1 MKTEWYESMIQ
12 TLQLNGKG
20 ERTQEAYARAVRM
33 LLDFYHKAPDQITA
47 DELQAYFL
55 HRRNVSRWSPATLR
69 ICYAGI
75 RFFFEKVLQRD
86 WPLLQVLRAQRER
99 KLPAVLSVEEVRRAL
114 ACVTTF
120 HNQAFLTT
128 VYSCGLRLQE
138 GLHLEVADIDSA
150 RRMVHVH
157 RGKGAKDRYVPLPGA
172 TLTLLRKYW
181 VTHRNPRLLFPAVG
195 RGHQAAPVATTPMA
209 PSSVQGAFRQAL
221 RAAGIHKRQV
231 SLHTLRHSYATH
243 LLEAGVNLRAIQRY
257 MGHTDLETT
266 MVYLHL
272 TQKGQEDAYH
282 LIDTV
287 MGGLDHGPAQ

>member
-1 MKTEWYESMIQ
+1 MQTEWYDRMIQ
-12 TLQLNGKG
+12 ALQLNGKG

-33 LLDFYHKAPDQITA
+33 LIEFQHQAPDEITA
-47 DELQAYFL
+47 EALQAYFL
-55 HRRNVSRWSPATLR
+55 HRRNVSQWSPATLR

-86 WPLLQVLRAQRER
+86 WPLLQLLRAQRER
-99 KLPAVLSVEEVRRAL
+99 KLPAVLSVEEVRRVL
-114 ACVTTF
+114 GCVHTF
-120 HNQAFLTT
+120 HNSAFLTT

-150 RRMVHVH
+150 RMMVHVH
-157 RGKGAKDRYVPLPGA
+157 RGKGAKDRYVPLPGS
-172 TLTLLRKYW
+172 TLALLRTYW
-181 VTHRNPRLLFPAVG
+181 RTHRNPTLLFPAIG

-209 PSSVQGAFRQAL
+209 PSSVQGAFRQAVQ
-221 RAAGIHKRQV
+221 AAGIHKRQV
-231 SLHTLRHSYATH
+231 SLHTLRHCYATH
-243 LLEAGVNLRAIQRY
+243 LLEAGVNIRTIQRY

-266 MVYLHL
+266 MVHLHL
-272 TQKGQEDAYH
+272 TQKGQEDAYQ

>member
-1 MKTEWYESMIQ
+1 MKTEWYDRMIYA
-12 TLQLNGKG
+12 LQLNGKG

-33 LLDFYHKAPDQITA
+33 LVEFQDKAPEEITA
-47 DELQAYFL
+47 GELQAYFL

-86 WPLLQVLRAQRER
+86 WPLLQLLRAQRER
-99 KLPAVLSVEEVRRAL
+99 KLPAVLSVEEVRRVL
-114 ACVTTF
+114 GGVRTV
-120 HNQAFLTT
+120 HNYAFLTT

-138 GLHLEVADIDSA
+138 GLHLEVSDIDSA
-150 RRMVHVH
+150 RMMVHVH
-157 RGKGAKDRYVPLPGA
+157 RGKGAKDRYVPLPGS
-172 TLTLLRKYW
+172 TLTLLRTYW
-181 VTHRNPRLLFPAVG
+181 RTHRHPTLLFPAVG
-195 RGHQAAPVATTPMA
+195 RGHRAAPVATTPMA
-209 PSSVQGAFRQAL
+209 TSSVQGAFRQAVQ
-221 RAAGIHKRQV
+221 AASIQKRQV
-231 SLHTLRHSYATH
+231 SVHTLRHCYATH
-243 LLEAGVNLRAIQRY
+243 LLEAGVNIRAIQRY

-272 TQKGQEDAYH
+272 TQKGQEDAFH